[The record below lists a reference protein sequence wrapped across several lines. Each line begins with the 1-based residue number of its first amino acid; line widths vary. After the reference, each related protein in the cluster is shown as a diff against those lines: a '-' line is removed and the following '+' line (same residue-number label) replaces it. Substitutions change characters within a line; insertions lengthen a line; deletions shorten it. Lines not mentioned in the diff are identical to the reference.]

1 MTGPAISAIM
11 VSYRT
16 GPVLLDA
23 IETLLTDPEIAELI
37 LVDHDNP
44 ADIRAHLDRMAQEN
58 ARLKLVRTNENLG
71 FAKGCNL
78 GAAAAASDW
87 LFFLNPDAKAE
98 PGAAKKLVAALTG
111 QKEPAIAGARI
122 LNEDGSEQR
131 GARRRQLTLW
141 TAMANFTGL
150 ARLGL
155 AQRFGME
162 TEPLPDHVIAVPAI
176 SGAAFAMSAK
186 GFRALGGFDE
196 GYFLHVEDI
205 DLCRRAATVLFVPD
219 AVIHHVGGTSRT
231 SRFFVEIEKAKS
243 FLRYFWKFNTGIGG
257 RLATLLVAPFLL
269 AAIVLRAM
277 ILEIAGLIRR

>member
-1 MTGPAISAIM
+1 MTVPGISAIM
-11 VSYRT
+11 VSFRT

-44 ADIRAHLDRMAQEN
+44 AEIRAHLDEVAQEN
-58 ARLKLVRTNENLG
+58 ARLKLIRTNENLG

-78 GAAAAASDW
+78 GAVAATSDW
-87 LFFLNPDAKAE
+87 LFFINPDAKAE
-98 PGAAKKLVAALTG
+98 TGAAGKLVRALSG
-111 QKEPAIAGARI
+111 QQEPAIAGARI
-122 LNEDGSEQR
+122 LNKDGTEQR
-131 GARRRQLTLW
+131 GARRRLLTLW

-150 ARLGL
+150 AQLGL

-176 SGAAFAMSAK
+176 SGAAFAMSAE

-196 GYFLHVEDI
+196 GYFLHVEDV

-219 AVIHHVGGTSRT
+219 AVIHHVGGTSRK
-231 SRFFVEIEKAKS
+231 SRFFVEFEKAKS
-243 FLRYFWKFNTGIGG
+243 FLRYFWKFNTGIVG
-257 RLATLLVAPFLL
+257 RITTLLAAPFLL
-269 AAIVLRAM
+269 AAIMLRAVT
-277 ILEIAGLIRR
+277 LQIADLIRR